1 MATKPRGRKKKAGA
15 VVRSIRFPG
24 PLYAQLKARA
34 DDQGIDVTSA
44 LIVVPALTLL
54 RNGNHRHDGTPVA

>member
-44 LIVVPALTLL
+44 LIVLL
-54 RNGNHRHDGTPVA
+54 HQHFNGHSKDT